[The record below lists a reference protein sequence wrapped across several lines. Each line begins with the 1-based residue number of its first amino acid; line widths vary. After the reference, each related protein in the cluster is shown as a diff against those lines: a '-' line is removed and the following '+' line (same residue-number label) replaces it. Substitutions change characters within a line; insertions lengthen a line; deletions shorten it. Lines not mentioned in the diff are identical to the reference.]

1 MTEFTAK
8 PFLKWAGG
16 KSQLLPKIF
25 ENLPQRLKDEKIKKY
40 VEPFL
45 GGGAVFFYLSSI
57 YSFEE
62 IILND
67 INCECILTYKVVQ
80 QYVDDLI
87 EILSEI
93 ENEYINKNDDE
104 RQEMFYKKRSMFNEE
119 KMKIDYN
126 NFSDMWISHAANMIF
141 LNKTCFNGLY
151 RQNRKGQFNVPFG
164 KYKNP
169 TICDLENLKCVNK
182 ALHGVK
188 LICGD
193 FEILTSY
200 IDENTFVYMDPP
212 YRPLSNTSNFTDY
225 SKEPFND
232 ESQKRLAS
240 WFHYLDSIGASLMLS
255 NSDPTNSD
263 PDDDFFDNLY
273 EGYRIERVNA
283 IRAINSNGNGR
294 GTIRELLILNNK

>member
-1 MTEFTAK
+1 MSELAAK

-16 KSQLLPKIF
+16 KSQLLPKILD
-25 ENLPQRLKDEKIKKY
+25 NLPQRLKDGKIKKY
-40 VEPFL
+40 AEPFL

-57 YSFEE
+57 YNFEQ

-67 INCECILTYKVVQ
+67 INSECILTYKVIQ

-87 EILSEI
+87 KILSEI
-93 ENEYINKNDDE
+93 ESEYINKNDDK
-104 RQEMFYKKRSMFNEE
+104 RQEMFYERRDMFNDE
-119 KMKIDYN
+119 KTKIDYN

-169 TICDLENLKCVNK
+169 TICDIDNLKCVNK
-182 ALHGVK
+182 ALYGVK
-188 LICGD
+188 LTCGD
-193 FEILTSY
+193 FEILTSF

-212 YRPLSNTSNFTDY
+212 YRPLNNTSNFTDY

-232 ESQKRLAS
+232 ESQKRLAA
-240 WFHYLDSIGASLMLS
+240 WFYYLDSIGASLMLS

-263 PDDDFFDNLY
+263 PDDDFFDKLY
-273 EGYRIERVNA
+273 EDFTINRVDA
-283 IRAINSNGNGR
+283 IRSINSKGSGR